1 MKHKYVFLYNSSPDI
16 LYMHTTKIWGVMDVQ
31 PHTFLTTA
39 LMGVSDHI
47 HASSTTLF
55 PGKEPPVHTVC

>member
-1 MKHKYVFLYNSSPDI
+1 MEAY
-16 LYMHTTKIWGVMDVQ
+16 

-39 LMGVSDHI
+39 LMEVSEKI
-47 HASSTTLF
+47 HASATTLF